1 MIKTRITEMF
11 GVEAPIVMG
20 GMTGVG
26 YGPLVAAVANGG
38 GLGFITAHMYPTAE
52 ALEEEIRRTRDA
64 TDKPFGVNLTI
75 LPSFSPIP
83 YDEYRRV
90 IIETKIPVVETA
102 GRNPSEHMADF
113 KAHGVK
119 VIHKCTSVRHAV
131 SAEKLGVDVISID
144 GFECAGHPGEDD
156 IGLIVLLPATVDA
169 VSVPVIASGGM
180 GDGRSVAAALMLGAE
195 GVNMGTRFVATKEAK
210 VHENVKQK
218 IVANTE
224 RDTVLMNRTLRNTAR
239 VARNAVSEEVALIQ
253 RDPTKTIEDVRHLV
267 SGARG
272 LANVLDKGD
281 LDGGIWSSGQ
291 SQALIHDVPTVA
303 EAIRN
308 VMEQAERTIRQ
319 NLGRISA

>member
-11 GVEAPIVMG
+11 GVEAPLVMG

-26 YGPLVAAVANGG
+26 YGPLVAAVANAG
-38 GLGFITAHMYPTAE
+38 GLGFITAHMFPTAE
-52 ALEEEIRRTRDA
+52 ALEAEIRRTREA

-75 LPSFSPIP
+75 LPSFNPIP

-102 GRNPSEHMADF
+102 GRSPSDHMPDF

-131 SAEKLGVDVISID
+131 SAEKLGVDVVSID

-169 VSVPVIASGGM
+169 LSIPVIASGGI
-180 GDGRSVAAALMLGAE
+180 GDGRSLAAALMLGAE

-210 VHENVKQK
+210 VHENVKQM

-224 RDTVLMNRTLRNTAR
+224 RDTILTNRTLRNTTR
-239 VARNAVSEEVALIQ
+239 VARNAISEEVALIQ
-253 RDPTKTIEDVRHLV
+253 RDATKTIEDVRHLV
-267 SGARG
+267 AGARG
-272 LANVLDKGD
+272 RANVLEKGEM
-281 LDGGIWSSGQ
+281 DGGIWTSGQ
-291 SQALIHDVPTVA
+291 SQALIHDIPTVA
-303 EAIRN
+303 EAVRN
-308 VMEQAERTIRQ
+308 IIDQAERTMQQ
-319 NLGRISA
+319 NVSRIVG